1 MWKRVNSLAST
12 LPAAVALLLS
22 LSCFSCSKQPPL
34 YRLEDMFSAL
44 TGWVWGAEE
53 EKDAQSAVEE
63 EAKVE
68 HTTHEEDGEWLV
80 ITKESQQQKQT
91 PEKEQGNKS
100 GPSIHSYYNTLN
112 VYTVH
117 SMSMVL
123 QCVFSSQTDV
133 TSQES
138 ECDRESVAS
147 DGSWIITP
155 APTFRASSN
164 ENMTQSGHPLENL
177 LIEHPTMSVYRHVP
191 RTEGGQED
199 EEMEDERVR
208 EEREREE
215 LERARAEAR
224 EIALVRNRQRYQ
236 VAMQLELPLAV
247 GGNRNTHSTT
257 KPSKTDKLR
266 VTRKTAKRQN
276 KTRMARGKQ
285 QQFTTTV
292 KKCSFVA
299 GRRRC

>member
-100 GPSIHSYYNTLN
+100 
-112 VYTVH
+112 
-117 SMSMVL
+117 
-123 QCVFSSQTDV
+123 DV